1 MYEEKGD
8 YKRTEEC
15 LKEGA
20 KLRFESRY
28 DDEPQEVVKSLRKSA
43 DRLENLAFLW
53 HSRND
58 QLRLLREALEVYKM
72 IGEIT
77 QEIKLEDGQLQEA
90 KLIEENQNLF
100 RLEALNLERYI
111 KEMETGVAF

>member
-1 MYEEKGD
+1 MKIFVRNI
-8 YKRTEEC
+8 KNT
-15 LKEGA
+15 
-20 KLRFESRY
+20 
-28 DDEPQEVVKSLRKSA
+28 
-43 DRLENLAFLW
+43 W

-111 KEMETGVAF
+111 KEMERRVAF